1 MLLLPQQIFSTA
13 EIKYIEREYAKT
25 HNGHCY
31 DLMEKAGQSVAG
43 EIRRRRPGAR
53 TIWVFAGRGNN
64 GGDGYIAAAALRQA
78 GLECRLFSPGRPH
91 EGTEAMTA
99 FEFYKSSGGTVEY
112 ALPQVEQGLPDVIVD
127 ALLGTGI
134 SSAPR
139 APLDEWIVFINR
151 CHCYTVAVDV
161 PSGVAAD
168 TGTVPGDCVCA
179 SLTVCMLALKPGL
192 ITGDAVDYT
201 GDIVFQSLGLD
212 ISSYF
217 GRLSSLEGAS
227 KLPML
232 QRSYEDI
239 ASDLPVRVRSC
250 NKSDNGKVLIIAGSK
265 GMGGAAVLCGMGALR
280 AGAGLVKVATD
291 SCNLPALNSVC
302 PELMSVPLDDE
313 DAVRLAAQWADV
325 IAIGSGLGRNSRT
338 SRLVDLVLESGRTC
352 VFDADALNVMADSGA
367 GRCDQRIVTP
377 HPGEAAR
384 LLKISPDEVNADRF
398 EAAFELQQSLGGVVL
413 LKGAGTVVC
422 DGHRLTVILEGSP
435 AMATGGSGDLLTGII
450 VALAG
455 QGLTPHQAAVFGA
468 CVHGRAGTLAGL
480 EGGVIGT
487 LPSDLCPYIRRLLNG
502 GSNGSSGLQTAQ

>member
-13 EIKYIEREYAKT
+13 EVKYIEREYAKT

-31 DLMEKAGQSVAG
+31 DLMEKAGQSVAAV
-43 EIRRRRPGAR
+43 IRKRQPSAR
-53 TIWVFAGRGNN
+53 SVWVFAGRGNN
-64 GGDGYIAAAALRQA
+64 GGDGYIAAARLREQ
-78 GLECRLFSPGRPH
+78 GLECRLFSLGRPR
-91 EGTEAMTA
+91 EGSEAMTA
-99 FEFYKSSGGTVEY
+99 YEFYKSSGGTVEY
-112 ALPQVEQGLPDVIVD
+112 ALPAVEQGLPDVIVD

-139 APLDEWIVFINR
+139 SPVDEWIVFINR

-168 TGTVPGDCVCA
+168 TGSVPGDCVSA

-201 GDIVFQSLGLD
+201 GEIVFESLGLD
-212 ISSYF
+212 IASYF

-227 KLPML
+227 RLPTL

-250 NKSDNGKVLIIAGSK
+250 NKGDNGRVLIIAGIR
-265 GMGGAAVLCGMGALR
+265 GMGGAAILCGVGALR

-291 SCNLPALNSVC
+291 VCNLPALNAVC

-313 DAVRLAAQWADV
+313 DAVRKAAQWADV
-325 IAIGSGLGRNSRT
+325 IAVGPGLGCSSRT
-338 SRLVDLVLESGRTC
+338 SRLVELVLESGRTC
-352 VFDADALNVMADSGA
+352 VFDADALNVMAESGA

-384 LLKISPDEVNADRF
+384 LLKITADEVNASRF
-398 EAAFELQQSLGGVVL
+398 DAAFELQQSLGGVVL

-422 DGHRLTVILEGSP
+422 DGHRLTVICEGSP
-435 AMATGGSGDLLTGII
+435 AMATGGCGDLLTGII
-450 VALAG
+450 AALAA

-468 CVHGRAGTLAGL
+468 CVHGRAGMLAGL

-487 LPSDLCPYIRRLLNG
+487 LPSDLCPYVRRLLNG
-502 GSNGSSGLQTAQ
+502 GCGLQTAG